1 MGAHH
6 FINHSRPMAP
16 QITALELG
24 APSFVFSTTHSDQHI
39 PDVAELIAPQWR
51 FALIDE
57 HTPLDVVPFQ
67 GKAVSIHWEL
77 VFARALHQ
85 TPDMGEQ
92 KVLLD
97 EVARL
102 VDADAVR
109 TTLTERLSPMD
120 ARTLSKAHAQVESG
134 AMRGKV
140 VVEGW
145 PD

>member
-1 MGAHH
+1 
-6 FINHSRPMAP
+6 MA
-16 QITALELG
+16 LG
-24 APSFVFSTTHSDQHI
+24 APSFVFSTTHSDQPI
-39 PDVAELIAPQWR
+39 PDAAELTAPQGR

-67 GKAVSIHWEL
+67 GKAVSIHREL
-77 VFARALHQ
+77 MSARPLHQ

-97 EVARL
+97 EVSRL
-102 VDADAVR
+102 IDAGALR
-109 TTLTERLSPMD
+109 TALTERLSPMD
-120 ARTLSKAHAQVESG
+120 AKTLSKAHAQVESG
-134 AMRGKV
+134 TMRGKV